1 MRKMI
6 SILMALIMALLM
18 AIPAVAEE
26 ALPEQDI
33 SGIWADP
40 NHEKMELTILPSEV
54 CWFDERMGT
63 DAAASRYVVIMS
75 WPETASMINIY
86 QMIGTLDEAGK
97 TLTYEGGL
105 FGEYVFDENGEL
117 DEEDTGLL
125 EDNGCGTFTLTENGV
140 LLWNDSYLTESKDMR
155 LERQIADAPSAE
167 EIQQG
172 YYQKVISLENGSAGS
187 ALKLAEAVCDVFQF
201 CSAAP
206 FWAMDAAYTSNLQ
219 AAQEA
224 LTAEEKASFDQN
236 RGALTLEIS
245 RLLDEKEELG
255 SAYADAGL
263 EVQMNA
269 LRSDPAIRLSV
280 EVFLFAVETLNA
292 EP

>member
-63 DAAASRYVVIMS
+63 DASVSRYVVIMS

-105 FGEYVFDENGEL
+105 FGEYAFDENGEL

-140 LLWNDSYLTESKDMR
+140 LLWN
-155 LERQIADAPSAE
+155 
-167 EIQQG
+167 
-172 YYQKVISLENGSAGS
+172 
-187 ALKLAEAVCDVFQF
+187 DVFQF